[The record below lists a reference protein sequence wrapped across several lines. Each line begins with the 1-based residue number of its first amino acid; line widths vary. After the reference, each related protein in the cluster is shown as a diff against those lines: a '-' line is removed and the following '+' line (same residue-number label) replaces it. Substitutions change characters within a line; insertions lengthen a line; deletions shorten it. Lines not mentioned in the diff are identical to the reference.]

1 MVCVVRALDAHGP
14 FLQDGGSMVTTASRV
29 ATFLTA
35 SLLGAAALAHAQAQ
49 PARASTPP
57 PVQLGA
63 LAPANLAKPRPKP
76 PFDLTGTWQHDGR
89 SSTWRFVPE
98 TFKLTPQAQVHF
110 DAGVK
115 ALKDGGVYRDDIGQ
129 CWPSG
134 MPLIMTRVWP
144 IAMIQLPTAIYMVS
158 GFENSIRII
167 YLDGRKHTPADEVV
181 RSFDG
186 ESIGRWEGDALV
198 VDTQYFPGH
207 HHWMDQ
213 GGASIPASEDLHII
227 ERFRMV
233 NAGTFE
239 VDYTMTDPKNWE
251 GDWKFT
257 KRFNRKDDVDISE
270 VECLPNLNEHLPA
283 TTSKLSIK

>member
-1 MVCVVRALDAHGP
+1 M
-14 FLQDGGSMVTTASRV
+14 FTTTRRV
-29 ATFLTA
+29 AALAAAALIGTA
-35 SLLGAAALAHAQAQ
+35 SLARAQAKP
-49 PARASTPP
+49 PAP

-63 LAPANLAKPRPKP
+63 LAPANLAKPRPKA

-98 TFKLTPQAQVHF
+98 TFKLTPQAQVHY

-144 IAMIQLPTAIYMVS
+144 IAMIQMPTAIYMIS

-167 YLDGRKHTPADEVV
+167 YLDGRQHTPADEVV

-186 ESIGRWEGDALV
+186 ESIGRWDGDTLV

-233 NAGTFE
+233 NPGTFE
-239 VDYTMTDPKNWE
+239 VEYTMTDPKNWA

-257 KRFNRKDDVDISE
+257 KRFNRKDDTDITE
-270 VECLPNLNEHLPA
+270 VQCLPDLNSRLPA
-283 TTSKLSIK
+283 TSSKSLVK